1 MIQRFFYSVVIIYL
15 YLNCV
20 LIKIAYSVV
29 RNLNN
34 SSSLVFLRM
43 RYQENSSLSV
53 LVGIFSK
60 VKTIFALGQQQLMN
74 QNKLSLN

>member
-1 MIQRFFYSVVIIYL
+1 M
-15 YLNCV
+15 
-20 LIKIAYSVV
+20 IKIAYSVV

-53 LVGIFSK
+53 LVGIFSEENNFCVGTTTTHESK
-60 VKTIFALGQQQLMN
+60 
-74 QNKLSLN
+74 